1 MLNCGGAIQSVDFDG
16 KENSVR
22 VKVRG
27 GGEMRVFASK
37 KPRACLLDGEEIQ
50 FTYEEEMV
58 VIGAPWPGS
67 SNVSVIDY
75 LF

>member
-58 VIGAPWPGS
+58 VIEAPWPGS